1 MVLKKL
7 GSHMKNSK
15 FQFISCIKYKL
26 SLKMESRFQC
36 KRSNYKN
43 PKRKF
48 REKMLCVVPLGKLP

>member
-1 MVLKKL
+1 MKKY
-7 GSHMKNSK
+7 K

-26 SLKMESRFQC
+26 SLKMEPRFQC

-48 REKMLCVVPLGKLP
+48 MGKNALCCSVRQIASDRNQKHNP